1 MENNK
6 KLHYILAFLIVV
18 LVILGLVVLKPSIK
32 PSLNEERILKL
43 LSDIYSPKSLEYM
56 AERKAYYVRIGLVSQ
71 EESDKLFISKG
82 NLTQDD
88 LNRKVSVTRVS
99 KSTVT
104 RNSLSENL
112 YKVNYTVRYSGETT
126 SFQIVFFVNSKGCI
140 YKHELVSGI

>member
-1 MENNK
+1 
-6 KLHYILAFLIVV
+6 
-18 LVILGLVVLKPSIK
+18 
-32 PSLNEERILKL
+32 
-43 LSDIYSPKSLEYM
+43 M